1 MQDIIYTVDEI
12 RKIVS
17 PIAQKYGVAALY
29 LFGSYAR
36 GEATVESDIDFL
48 MDGGEIR
55 SLYQLSGGCSGKAG

>member
-36 GEATVESDIDFL
+36 GEATVESDIDFEFTIL
-48 MDGGEIR
+48 EVFGA
-55 SLYQLSGGCSGKAG
+55 L